1 MPTLLQLLAGSDNK
15 SKQSNGYTSYIRSFQ
30 QSSSSF
36 SRSSFVGSTTHNNS
50 PQKSRLPARTLQRW
64 TGKLRW
70 NDSRYMLNKRTIIG
84 LKSQA
89 RVLLLSIASQLI
101 PSRGRIRR
109 IKVWSTTG
117 RKCRRP
123 KKSLIL
129 TTRIWINSIVVL
141 SLSLQCWRWKPN
153 NLPWLLFNSRV
164 RLFRSLQG
172 VRKKHRHKNP
182 MINSAYNLQ
191 RRRRDRIACPRDKI
205 TNHKDSSRAIGLQE
219 CRTLLLQN
227 LTTMVN
233 FPQ

>member
-1 MPTLLQLLAGSDNK
+1 MPTLLWLLAGSDNK
-15 SKQSNGYTSYIRSFQ
+15 SKPSNGSTSYIRSFQ

-50 PQKSRLPARTLQRW
+50 PYKSRLPARTLQRW

-89 RVLLLSIASQLI
+89 RVLLLRIGSQLI

-117 RKCRRP
+117 RKCQRP
-123 KKSLIL
+123 KKSQIL
-129 TTRIWINSIVVL
+129 TRIWINSTVVL

-153 NLPWLLFNSRV
+153 NLLWLLFNSRV
-164 RLFRSLQG
+164 RLYRSLQG
-172 VRKKHRHKNP
+172 VRKKHRHKNR
-182 MINSAYNLQ
+182 MINSAYSLY
-191 RRRRDRIACPRDKI
+191 RYRRDRLACPRDKI